1 MRTVQQY
8 RALEKPLSVFIS
20 YAHRDKELRD
30 QLERSLKIFERLG
43 MIRLWYDGAIGPG
56 EEWEAAIRQNLEEA
70 DIILLL
76 ISPDFISSDFCWKLE
91 MHRAMERYET
101 GDAVVVPI
109 LLRPVAAW
117 EKAPFSIL
125 QILPDDGRAVIEWE
139 SLDEGLVQIARGIEA
154 LLIKRTQGQMASP
167 PQRVHWLLRFESNVD
182 QFSVEHVELL
192 TCKLRKLTH
201 DWSINC
207 IEIREGSVE
216 LTYRSSDKAFTTLQ
230 KWAEDG
236 SLQEKLGE
244 DIIDLSKLLGAYIR
258 IESREVTPDEAIDFT
273 SLNHIFA
280 EEPSQLPFPPIVGG
294 MMFPINNPM
303 QIGYNVY
310 VDANHP
316 QPSGDALLSLQKR
329 LGHYMTTFV
338 VVEGHHIHVDLSP
351 FEPYCGLPEPLRHT
365 ELGRDLLAEDLQLKL
380 YTSRLL
386 HPAIDSGKAF
396 WDALESLPTLPKN
409 LETCVRAWI
418 VPDGATIEEKTIED
432 KGQVILNEMRLNV
445 LCEID
450 YNTLNKLHGRDIG
463 QQNQAESADNAVID
477 AFKRHILPH
486 LQHAVSFGPGFGV
499 LRQIYSVLVMAKWF
513 REKYGSYLKEFM
525 DSNDTARYNL
535 NVVGDEP
542 LQIQQE
548 YLQVFKEGLWRWVRP
563 TYDYDSY
570 SGRVMKKVYIVGGIR
585 LN

>member
-8 RALEKPLSVFIS
+8 WALEKPLSVFIS

-30 QLERSLKIFERLG
+30 QLERSLAIFERLG
-43 MIRLWYDGAIGPG
+43 MIRLWYDGEIGLG
-56 EEWEAAIRQNLEEA
+56 EEWEATIRKNLEEA

-76 ISPDFISSDFCWKLE
+76 ISPDFVSSDFCWKWE
-91 MHRAMERYET
+91 MHRAMERHET

-109 LLRPVAAW
+109 LLRPIAAW

-125 QILPDDGRAVIEWE
+125 QLVPDDHRAVTEWE
-139 SLDEGLVQIARGIEA
+139 SLDEAFVKIARGIED
-154 LLIKRTQGQMASP
+154 LLIRRTQGQQVSP
-167 PQRVHWLLRFESNVD
+167 PQRVHWCLRFEGDAD
-182 QFSVEHVELL
+182 QVSDEHIDLL
-192 TCKLRKLTH
+192 TRKLRELTH

-207 IEIREGSVE
+207 IGKKVGSVE
-216 LTYRSSDKAFTTLQ
+216 LIYRSSDKAFTTLQ
-230 KWAEDG
+230 KWAEEG
-236 SLQEKLGE
+236 SLQENLGE
-244 DIIDLSKLLGAYIR
+244 TILELSKLLGAYIR
-258 IESREVTPDEAIDFT
+258 LESREATPDEAVDLT
-273 SLNHIFA
+273 SLDHIFA
-280 EEPSQLPFPPIVGG
+280 EDPSQLPFPPIVGG
-294 MMFPINNPM
+294 MIFPINNPI
-303 QIGYNVY
+303 QIGYNIY
-310 VDANHP
+310 VDENHP
-316 QPSGDALLSLQKR
+316 QPSGEALLALQKR

-338 VVEGHHIHVDLSP
+338 VVEGHYIHVDLSP
-351 FEPYCGLPEPLRHT
+351 FKPYCGLSEPLRHT

-386 HPAIDSGKAF
+386 HPVTNSGKGF
-396 WDALESLPTLPKN
+396 WDELESLPMLPKK

-418 VPDGATIEEKTIED
+418 VADGAKVEENTVED
-432 KGQVILNEMRLNV
+432 KGQVILKEMRLKV

-450 YNTLNKLHGRDIG
+450 YNTLNALHGRDIG
-463 QQNQAESADNAVID
+463 QQDQVVSEENAVMD

-486 LQHAVSFGPGFGV
+486 LQQAVSFGPGFGV

-513 REKYGSYLKEFM
+513 REKYGPYLQGFI

-535 NVVGDEP
+535 NVVGNEP

-563 TYDYDSY
+563 TYRLY
-570 SGRVMKKVYIVGGIR
+570 SDRIMKKVYIVGGIR